1 MTFEHQNSHLIHQ
14 DSSDDCS
21 YLVPDTR
28 KTRALFCEYL
38 NLLGLT
44 NKFPKKLTIR
54 DAMEIRK
61 ETLESIDTT
70 DKLERLP
77 NFILQKIMMFD
88 VRNRASLYTGKLH
101 GSVAL
106 ENFDEIN
113 PLDSFVILLNCCNNF
128 LTQDILKRL
137 STCQLAIPFLLP
149 NPEDGSVMYLLWS
162 MREII
167 RAWKSIDIN
176 GVLVSNEC
184 RIVEY
189 PAPIISFYN
198 IGKSQQSKSK
208 IFNVVISDSKVD
220 FFFNR
225 DCEGASQQLFVS
237 GMAELY
243 CYLPSGKNDI
253 NDFYSDI
260 IIFTN
265 LRGDAR
271 NHAKQTDFM

>member
-1 MTFEHQNSHLIHQ
+1 MNLNFSANMAGFCRDSH
-14 DSSDDCS
+14 
-21 YLVPDTR
+21 
-28 KTRALFCEYL
+28 
-38 NLLGLT
+38 
-44 NKFPKKLTIR
+44 KFPKKLTIR
-54 DAMEIRK
+54 DAMEIHK

-70 DKLERLP
+70 DKFERLP

-101 GSVAL
+101 GSTAL
-106 ENFDEIN
+106 ENFDEN
-113 PLDSFVILLNCCNNF
+113 PLDSLVILLNCCNNF

-184 RIVEY
+184 RIVDY

-198 IGKSQQSKSK
+198 IGKLQQSKSK
-208 IFNVVISDSKVD
+208 IINEVISDSKVD
-220 FFFNR
+220 LSEN
-225 DCEGASQQLFVS
+225 
-237 GMAELY
+237 
-243 CYLPSGKNDI
+243 
-253 NDFYSDI
+253 
-260 IIFTN
+260 
-265 LRGDAR
+265 
-271 NHAKQTDFM
+271 